1 VPGPRSSSLVI
12 LDCDGVLVDSEHL
25 LLDVRQQMLAELGVH
40 LERAVMV
47 TRFVGTPHGDFV
59 GQIEQLTGRPMP
71 VDWDDDYLERCRLS
85 FEKDLVPV
93 PGIEAALDAIDLPMC
108 VASSGSHEKMRLT
121 LAITGLLPRFEDVL
135 FSANDVERGKP
146 FPDLFLYAAEGMG
159 FRPDACVVVEDSE
172 AGVAAALAA
181 GMGVVAFAGS
191 VTPRSKLMRPGVQVI
206 DSMIDLPAAIAML
219 TA

>member
-1 VPGPRSSSLVI
+1 MPGPRSSLVI

-25 LLDVRQQMLAELGVH
+25 LLDVRQQVLAELGVH
-40 LERAVMV
+40 LERAEMV
-47 TRFVGTPHGDFV
+47 TRFVGTPHRDFV
-59 GQIEQLTGRPMP
+59 GQIEELTGQSLPP
-71 VDWDDDYLERCRLS
+71 DWEDDYKERCRQV

-93 PGIEAALDAIDLPMC
+93 TGIVAALDAIDLPMC

-121 LAITGLLPRFEDVL
+121 LGITGLLPRFEDVL

-146 FPDLFLYAAEGMG
+146 FPDLFLHAAQRMG

-191 VTPRSKLMRPGVQVI
+191 VTARRKLMRPGVQVI
-206 DSMIDLPAAIAML
+206 DAMVDLPAAIATL